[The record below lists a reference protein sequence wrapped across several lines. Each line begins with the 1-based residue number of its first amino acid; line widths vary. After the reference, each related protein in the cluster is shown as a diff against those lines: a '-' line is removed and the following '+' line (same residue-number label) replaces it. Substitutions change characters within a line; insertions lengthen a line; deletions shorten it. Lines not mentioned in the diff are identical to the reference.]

1 MTTNTLFQINKND
14 FSDTSIK
21 SETLP
26 DLKDGQV
33 LLKVDRFS
41 FTANNITYAVA
52 GDRMKYWDFFP
63 TDDGYGIIPVWG
75 FADVIESKCDSV
87 EAGEKFYGYLPMGT
101 HLVVEPAKV
110 NELSFIDGAD
120 HRKHLSMIY
129 NQYVRSANDP
139 IYRKET
145 EALQMLL
152 RPLFTT
158 SFLLDDFYEDNSFF
172 GADSVILTSASSKTA
187 LGMAFLLHRN
197 RTQRSSNYEI
207 VGLTSPS
214 NLDFV
219 KNLGCYD
226 HVVTY
231 DQIDML
237 DNSKNASSVDFAGNG
252 KVLGNIH
259 NHFADNLKYS
269 CLVGASHWED
279 RGGLPRDIK
288 GPAPILFFAPSQA
301 EKRLKEWGG
310 AGLQQRLGIVWNE
323 FTAFVDGW
331 INVTTETG
339 SEGMEKGYRE
349 VLSGK
354 STPDKGIIISL

>member
-1 MTTNTLFQINKND
+1 MTTRTLFQINKNNL
-14 FSDTSIK
+14 SDTNIK

-41 FTANNITYAVA
+41 FTANNVTYAVM
-52 GDRMKYWDFFP
+52 GDKLKYWDFFP

-75 FADVIESKCDSV
+75 FANVIETKCDSIEV
-87 EAGEKFYGYLPMGT
+87 GEKFYGYLPMGT
-101 HLVVEPAKV
+101 HLIVEPEKISA
-110 NELSFIDGAD
+110 LSFIDGAD
-120 HRKHLSMIY
+120 HREHLSMIY

-139 IYRKET
+139 IYREET

-158 SFLLDDFYEDNSFF
+158 SFLLDDFYDDNSFF

-197 RTQRSSNYEI
+197 RARRSNDYEI
-207 VGLTSPS
+207 VGLTSPA

-219 KNLGCYD
+219 KSLGCYD
-226 HVVTY
+226 QVISY
-231 DQIDML
+231 DQINLL
-237 DNSKNASSVDFAGNG
+237 DNKQTFSSVDFAGNG
-252 KVLGNIH
+252 EVLGNIH
-259 NHFADNLKYS
+259 NHLADNLKYS

-279 RGGLPRDIK
+279 RGGLPQDLK
-288 GPAPILFFAPSQA
+288 GPSPILFFAPSQA

-310 AGLQQRLGIVWNE
+310 AGFQQRLGTVWNE
-323 FTAFVDGW
+323 FSDFVDGW
-331 INVTTETG
+331 INVVTETG
-339 SEGMEKGYRE
+339 TEGMAKSYDE
-349 VLSGK
+349 VLTGK
-354 STPDKGIIISL
+354 STPDRGIIVSV